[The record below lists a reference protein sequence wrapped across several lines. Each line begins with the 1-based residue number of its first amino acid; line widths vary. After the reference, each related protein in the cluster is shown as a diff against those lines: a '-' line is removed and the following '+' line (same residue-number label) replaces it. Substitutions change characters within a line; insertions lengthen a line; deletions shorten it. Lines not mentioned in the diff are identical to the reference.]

1 MIEKINDTLHSQTI
15 AISDINYRLD
25 RFDRDIQ
32 ALQNPNYDQ
41 IFSYIDRQIANTVGD
56 FERKIDVK
64 ADIKYVDTAL
74 PQRLEDLYRTMNVKI
89 NDMKVDIAKSA
100 TKEEFHALANQKA
113 RVDNISLVY
122 HPFFLTF
129 VSLLFSRLF
138 VHRRILTSFGPS
150 YRSSPNAPPDT
161 NCIKAST
168 TT

>member
-100 TKEEFHALANQKA
+100 TKEEFHALANQK
-113 RVDNISLVY
+113 V
-122 HPFFLTF
+122 
-129 VSLLFSRLF
+129 
-138 VHRRILTSFGPS
+138 
-150 YRSSPNAPPDT
+150 
-161 NCIKAST
+161 KASYF
-168 TT
+168 

>member
-100 TKEEFHALANQKA
+100 TKEEFHALANQK
-113 RVDNISLVY
+113 VPNDLTLTLFYYQSL
-122 HPFFLTF
+122 
-129 VSLLFSRLF
+129 
-138 VHRRILTSFGPS
+138 
-150 YRSSPNAPPDT
+150 
-161 NCIKAST
+161 
-168 TT
+168 